1 MREVTGLQLE
11 VGVPERRNG
20 WKRILKS
27 LALLVLVVLSAHLA
41 AQTFSTPQGRVENVR
56 TSRSGSV
63 YTFIFDLVVT
73 SGDASTA
80 VFDITVKAIAAGQPL
95 NVKTLSGDVANIRAG
110 KDRRIVWDAG
120 QDVETRNYD
129 SFTFDVIAVGGRLI
143 EARGKLQVKSTP
155 AGAAVFVDG
164 QSVGVTPFNG
174 DIATGRHQ
182 VSVRQTGFSE
192 KGDNNVTIRTGQT
205 TTLDWTLTPT
215 GDPSAKS
222 GGGGSKKWIF
232 IGAGGAAAAA
242 GAALGLKKDG
252 GGGGCARSYL
262 PSPSCT
268 CPAGTIDTGSA
279 CASVPQCSFSLSA
292 SSFTAPSSAAAQT
305 PVTITVSP
313 SGCSNPSWTA
323 MNGSFWSV
331 SPLSGTG
338 TTNVT
343 VSVGANT
350 TPNAHN
356 DNLTIAGRPFAC
368 SQPGITCSFDH
379 GSGANNFDTEP
390 YNTCDDAPPQWI
402 SNPGPGPYTGQKFGW
417 CVDGGGSGVSGAQPR
432 HFSIVPSNAACTAQ
446 PRIVRAEDF
455 WVHLNTSTS
464 GGTTIVTITYDANPS
479 TTAGRYA
486 LVSLD
491 VGTPYEL
498 AQFVVAQKHR

>member
-1 MREVTGLQLE
+1 VEA
-11 VGVPERRNG
+11 GVSEQSSG

-63 YTFIFDLVVT
+63 YTFTFDLVVT

-80 VFDITVKAIAAGQPL
+80 VFDITVKAVAAGQPL
-95 NVKTLSGDVANIRAG
+95 NVKTLSGDVANVRAG

-155 AGAAVFVDG
+155 AGAAVFIDG
-164 QSVGVTPFNG
+164 QSVGVTPFNA

-215 GDPSAKS
+215 ADPSAKS

-268 CPAGTIDTGSA
+268 CPVGTIDTGSA

-292 SSFTAPSSAAAQT
+292 SSFTAPSSAATQT

-323 MNGSFWSV
+323 TNGSFWSV
-331 SPLSGTG
+331 SPASGSGTA
-338 TTNVT
+338 NVT
-343 VSVGANT
+343 VSAGANT
-350 TPNAHN
+350 TVNAHN
-356 DNLTIAGRPFAC
+356 DTLTIAGRSFSC
-368 SQPGITCSFDH
+368 SQPGITCTQTSPNYD
-379 GSGANNFDTEP
+379 GEPQNLTSCPGVTWSGML
-390 YNTCDDAPPQWI
+390 
-402 SNPGPGPYTGQKFGW
+402 GW
-417 CVDGGGSGVSGAQPR
+417 CVGRGG
-432 HFSIVPSNAACTAQ
+432 
-446 PRIVRAEDF
+446 
-455 WVHLNTSTS
+455 STS
-464 GGTTIVTITYDANPS
+464 GTGASRGINISSSDPNCTWTATVSAGATWVHISPSSGTGSSTNPSPGTPAIKVDYDTNTTGGIRSATITVTGASGNVIAVYTIGQRA
-479 TTAGRYA
+479 T
-486 LVSLD
+486 
-491 VGTPYEL
+491 
-498 AQFVVAQKHR
+498 